1 MKFETSITKIEN
13 EKEIIRGKSLE
24 SLIKKQSFVSTIF
37 LLLFN
42 RLPKKNEEVMFNALL
57 VSVID
62 HGPGTSSALNARV
75 SASAGNPV
83 HASLAAGILGFGERH
98 GMAVEG
104 AMKFFYD
111 HADSKDIAAQLKEL
125 KDKKVRIPGYGHK
138 VFTKNDPRTV
148 TLFDI
153 AKKQKILGKYCKFAG
168 LVQKELNAISSKP
181 LPLNVDGA
189 LAAILCDMG
198 VDKKIGNIIFLIG
211 RTQGLLAHIYE
222 ERTNDIGI
230 RRIPA
235 EDVEYTG

>member
-1 MKFETSITKIEN
+1 MKIKTSITQIKDD
-13 EKEIIRGKSLE
+13 KEIIRGKSLE

-42 RLPKKNEEVMFNALL
+42 RLPKKNEEIMFNALL
-57 VSVID
+57 ISVID
-62 HGPGTSSALNARV
+62 HGPGTTSTLNARI

-98 GMAVEG
+98 GMAVEA

-111 HADSKDIAAQLKEL
+111 NVGEKDLRFKIKDLKER
-125 KDKKVRIPGYGHK
+125 KVRLPGFGHK
-138 VFTKNDPRTV
+138 VFTKVDPRSI

-153 AKKQKILGKYCKFAG
+153 AKRQKILGKYCKFAG
-168 LVQKELNAISSKP
+168 VVQKELNAVSSKP

-198 VDKKIGNIIFLIG
+198 VDAKIGNMIFLMG
-211 RTQGLLAHIYE
+211 RIQGLLAHIYE
-222 ERTNDIGI
+222 ERVNDVGI
-230 RRIPA
+230 RRLEENEI
-235 EDVEYTG
+235 EFI